1 MSTED
6 GESTIIKVF
15 LDTNRIASTSFDS
28 LFGMKPLLQ
37 KLTKVAEIILP
48 KIVFEEMIEQKARHY
63 RSKYEELSKN
73 QLLKYAQDKISN
85 IPSFEEIEKALR
97 EDDSIPYTMWDISD
111 KGRAFE
117 KIYDLAIKN
126 KAPFEKGSDKGF
138 KDACIALTVLDY
150 SDHFKDEK
158 IALITKDTRLRD
170 FFHGHDSVKVY
181 QEIEELLEE
190 LVKQDDSAERGKTG
204 DSDNRNIITTSL
216 KGGSNQN
223 ANHASESFEALVS
236 SFCLSH
242 SFQETHS
249 LVARL
254 KASKEEI
261 NQDLALKI
269 LKASINN
276 QQINWIIS
284 DEDVSGFLLPIFRSY
299 EKYLSDEEYAKFVNS
314 ANLPNER
321 TDSSGNALF
330 SRSESEVY
338 QEFADALV
346 AHIQSRNYTSS
357 YKTDSE
363 EILSQLQEVQALS
376 TLDDKAANWNSVA
389 GIFISGI
396 YTASNMP
403 VNQKILL
410 RFIRLLQQSP
420 VPKREAIIKAIDSR
434 IDSIQVD
441 FDIPF

>member
-1 MSTED
+1 M
-6 GESTIIKVF
+6 
-15 LDTNRIASTSFDS
+15 
-28 LFGMKPLLQ
+28 
-37 KLTKVAEIILP
+37 
-48 KIVFEEMIEQKARHY
+48 
-63 RSKYEELSKN
+63 
-73 QLLKYAQDKISN
+73 KYAQDKISN

-204 DSDNRNIITTSL
+204 DSDNQNIITTSL
-216 KGGSNQN
+216 KGGNNQN

-249 LVARL
+249 FVARL
-254 KASKEEI
+254 
-261 NQDLALKI
+261 
-269 LKASINN
+269 
-276 QQINWIIS
+276 
-284 DEDVSGFLLPIFRSY
+284 
-299 EKYLSDEEYAKFVNS
+299 
-314 ANLPNER
+314 
-321 TDSSGNALF
+321 
-330 SRSESEVY
+330 
-338 QEFADALV
+338 
-346 AHIQSRNYTSS
+346 
-357 YKTDSE
+357 
-363 EILSQLQEVQALS
+363 
-376 TLDDKAANWNSVA
+376 
-389 GIFISGI
+389 
-396 YTASNMP
+396 
-403 VNQKILL
+403 
-410 RFIRLLQQSP
+410 
-420 VPKREAIIKAIDSR
+420 
-434 IDSIQVD
+434 
-441 FDIPF
+441 